1 MRRCWLVL
9 LGFASTLLAATV
21 RADDVSDTVAA
32 GRRSY
37 TSLCARCHGL
47 DLVTAGYGLDLRT
60 FPKDG
65 KERFLRSVNKGLRA
79 MPAWEGAA
87 TPEQIEAIWVYIGA
101 VNGWAD
107 RAAAK

>member
-1 MRRCWLVL
+1 MRRRSLDL
-9 LGFASTLLAATV
+9 LGFAGTLLGAV
-21 RADDVSDTVAA
+21 RADDASDTVAA

-47 DLVTAGYGLDLRT
+47 DLVTSGNGLDLRT
-60 FPKDG
+60 FPKEG

-87 TPEQIEAIWVYIGA
+87 KPEQIEAIWIYIGA
-101 VNGWAD
+101 VNGWANG
-107 RAAAK
+107 AAEK